1 MVGQILYGFKI
12 NGKKIM
18 LELAKPKH
26 SIGNQK
32 TNGHTDK
39 ESKKSLY
46 LMSRFQFLKE
56 SKENG
61 KEGTKYI

>member
-1 MVGQILYGFKI
+1 
-12 NGKKIM
+12 M